1 MKIFYGI
8 SASKCINVTDVC
20 LSRKTQENTVF
31 IPACD
36 IKRARIFTDPFRNIL
51 KKIFIIH
58 DDTLK
63 EFDDCHEITIN
74 LEDNTVETVNIK
86 DIDTRLSIIHS
97 KIHLRYGSLL
107 DELPEQKMA
116 IRCLSGNEKV
126 LEIGSN
132 IGRNSLVIAS
142 ILQNQ
147 HNFVTLESD
156 KSIYEQLI
164 HNRDINNFNFHVENS
179 ALSARKLIQ
188 RGWNTI
194 PSDILLD
201 GYKPVNII
209 NFEELKNKYKI
220 EFDTLVLDC
229 EGAFYYILMD
239 MPEILNN
246 INTIIMENDYTDI
259 MHKYYVDEVLISN
272 NFYRYYVESGGWE
285 PCFSNFFE
293 IWKKQ

>member
-1 MKIFYGI
+1 MKIYYGI
-8 SASKCINVTDVC
+8 SASVCINVTDVC
-20 LSRKTQENTVF
+20 LSRKTQKNTVF
-31 IPACD
+31 IPSCD
-36 IKRARIFTDPFRNIL
+36 HKRALIFTDPYSGIL

-58 DDTLK
+58 DDALK
-63 EFDDCHEITIN
+63 EFDDFHEITIN
-74 LEDNTVETVNIK
+74 LQDNTIKTLNIK
-86 DIDTRLSIIHS
+86 DIDSKLSIIQS
-97 KIHLRYGSLL
+97 KIHLSYGSLL
-107 DELPEQKMA
+107 DELPEQKMV

-147 HNFVTLESD
+147 NNFVTLESD
-156 KSIYEQLI
+156 SSISEKLI
-164 HNRDINNFNFHVENS
+164 YNRDINNFYFHVENS

-188 RGWNTI
+188 QGWDTI

-209 NFEELKNKYKI
+209 NFKELKNKYGI

-259 MHKYYVDEVLISN
+259 SHKYYVDEVLISN
-272 NFYRYYVESGGWE
+272 NFYRHYVESGGWE
-285 PCFSNFFE
+285 PCFSNFYE
-293 IWKKQ
+293 IWKKN

>member
-1 MKIFYGI
+1 MKIYYGI
-8 SASKCINVTDVC
+8 SASVCINVTDVC
-20 LSRKTQENTVF
+20 LSRKTQKNTVF
-31 IPACD
+31 IPSCD
-36 IKRARIFTDPFRNIL
+36 NKRALIFTDPYNGIL

-58 DDTLK
+58 DDILR
-63 EFDDCHEITIN
+63 EFDDFHEITIN
-74 LEDNTVETVNIK
+74 LQDNTIKTLNIK
-86 DIDTRLSIIHS
+86 DIDSKLSIIHS
-97 KIHLRYGSLL
+97 KIHLSYGSLL
-107 DELPEQKMA
+107 DELPEQKMV

-147 HNFVTLESD
+147 NNFVTLESD
-156 KSIYEQLI
+156 SSISEKLI
-164 HNRDINNFNFHVENS
+164 FNRDINNFYFHVENS

-188 RGWNTI
+188 QGWDTI

-209 NFEELKNKYKI
+209 NFKELKNKYGI

-259 MHKYYVDEVLISN
+259 SHKYYVDEVLISN
-272 NFYRYYVESGGWE
+272 NFYRHYVESGGWE
-285 PCFSNFFE
+285 PCFSNFYE
-293 IWKKQ
+293 IWKKN